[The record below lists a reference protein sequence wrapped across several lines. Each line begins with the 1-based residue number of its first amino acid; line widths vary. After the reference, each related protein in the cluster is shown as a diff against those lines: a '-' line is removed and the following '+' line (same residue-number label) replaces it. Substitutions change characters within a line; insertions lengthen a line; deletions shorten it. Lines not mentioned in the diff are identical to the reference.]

1 MNTMHELLMPEL
13 VEMRYAERLAEVES
27 RRRARDV
34 TKVSRPTTRF
44 GRIEAKLH
52 LPRLRRSST
61 AGTM

>member
-13 VEMRYAERLAEVES
+13 VEMRHADRLTEAES
-27 RRRARDV
+27 RWRTRDV

-44 GRIEAKLH
+44 HRIEAKLH
-52 LPRLRRSST
+52 LPRFRRNST